1 MHQLGRRP
9 PNGLFARYVEP
20 LAQAVAKISK
30 RILMPLGQH
39 CAAMGALG
47 TPSFSSSFKSR
58 RMVSLVT
65 PSASASAATFT
76 RPRSKSQVAMVFFLS
91 TLNMYALSPLKH
103 IEYTIIFLFM
113 TLYFCLCPFFFASM
127 SD

>member
-39 CAAMGALG
+39 C
-47 TPSFSSSFKSR
+47 
-58 RMVSLVT
+58 
-65 PSASASAATFT
+65 AATFT

>member
-1 MHQLGRRP
+1 MHVLEASKKDRIARMHQLGRRP

-47 TPSFSSSFKSR
+47 HALFFQLVQIAADGFLGHAQRLCQRRHIHPPALQKPGGNGIFSFYVKH
-58 RMVSLVT
+58 VC
-65 PSASASAATFT
+65 TF
-76 RPRSKSQVAMVFFLS
+76 
-91 TLNMYALSPLKH
+91 SP
-103 IEYTIIFLFM
+103 
-113 TLYFCLCPFFFASM
+113 
-127 SD
+127 